1 MSTEFIRSGELKDIK
16 SYPEWLQNVVADC
29 EEQKSL
35 ALGHPFCK
43 AMKDATLDI
52 ESTHR
57 FLAGFFPVI
66 EQFPQFMAS
75 NLMKARFGTS
85 RGETMARSYL
95 IQNIRV
101 ENMHAKHWLQ
111 WASASG
117 LTMHEV
123 LHKEVPSE
131 MHALAHW
138 CGHVSVID
146 DLAVAMAATNYA
158 VEGATGEF
166 SCMVCSEDTYA
177 LTFPEPIRKSAMRWL
192 HVHAH
197 YDDDH
202 PWMALEIIATL
213 LGTNPSPVSI
223 TRVRNAIRK
232 SYDYLRMT
240 LDHAYREPAKKE
252 VAKRENSWLQVS
264 PTPETV

>member
-1 MSTEFIRSGELKDIK
+1 MSNEFIRSGQLKDIK
-16 SYPEWLQNVVADC
+16 SYPEWLQGVVADC
-29 EEQKSL
+29 NEKKQI
-35 ALGHPFCK
+35 ALSHPFCA
-43 AMKDATLDI
+43 AMRDATLDL

-57 FLAGFFPVI
+57 FLVGFFPVI

-85 RGETMARSYL
+85 RGEGMARSYL

-123 LHKEVPSE
+123 LNKEVPTE

-138 CGHVSVID
+138 CGHVSLID

-202 PWMALEIIATL
+202 PWMALDIIATL
-213 LGTNPSPVSI
+213 LGNNPPQESI
-223 TRVRNAIRK
+223 TRVRKAICK

-240 LDHAYREPAKKE
+240 LDYAYREPVTGAIAKKAIARRMD
-252 VAKRENSWLQVS
+252 VA
-264 PTPETV
+264 ETQLA

>member
-1 MSTEFIRSGELKDIK
+1 MSTEFIRYGELKDVK
-16 SYPEWLQNVVADC
+16 SYPEWLQRVVADC
-29 EEQKSL
+29 EDQKSV
-35 ALGHPFCK
+35 APGHPFCK
-43 AMKDATLDI
+43 EIKNATLDI

-123 LHKEVPSE
+123 LNKEVPSE
-131 MHALAHW
+131 MHPLAHW
-138 CGHVSVID
+138 LWHVCLSD
-146 DLAVAMAATNYA
+146 NLSVAMA
-158 VEGATGEF
+158 
-166 SCMVCSEDTYA
+166 
-177 LTFPEPIRKSAMRWL
+177 
-192 HVHAH
+192 
-197 YDDDH
+197 
-202 PWMALEIIATL
+202 
-213 LGTNPSPVSI
+213 
-223 TRVRNAIRK
+223 
-232 SYDYLRMT
+232 
-240 LDHAYREPAKKE
+240 
-252 VAKRENSWLQVS
+252 
-264 PTPETV
+264 

>member
-1 MSTEFIRSGELKDIK
+1 
-16 SYPEWLQNVVADC
+16 
-29 EEQKSL
+29 
-35 ALGHPFCK
+35 
-43 AMKDATLDI
+43 
-52 ESTHR
+52 
-57 FLAGFFPVI
+57 
-66 EQFPQFMAS
+66 
-75 NLMKARFGTS
+75 
-85 RGETMARSYL
+85 
-95 IQNIRV
+95 
-101 ENMHAKHWLQ
+101 
-111 WASASG
+111 
-117 LTMHEV
+117 
-123 LHKEVPSE
+123 
-131 MHALAHW
+131 
-138 CGHVSVID
+138 
-146 DLAVAMAATNYA
+146 
-158 VEGATGEF
+158 
-166 SCMVCSEDTYA
+166 
-177 LTFPEPIRKSAMRWL
+177 MRWL

>member
-1 MSTEFIRSGELKDIK
+1 MSNEFIRSGELKDIK
-16 SYPEWLQNVVADC
+16 SYPDWLQAVVADC
-29 EEQKSL
+29 EEQKL
-35 ALGHPFCK
+35 AATGHPFCK

-57 FLAGFFPVI
+57 FLVGFFPVI

-85 RGETMARSYL
+85 RGEAMARSYL

-117 LTMHEV
+117 LTMEE
-123 LHKEVPSE
+123 LMNKEVPSE

-138 CGHVSVID
+138 CGHVSAID

-166 SCMVCSEDTYA
+166 SCMVCSEDTYS
-177 LTFPEPIRKSAMRWL
+177 LTFPEPLRKSAMRWL

-197 YDDDH
+197 YDDEH
-202 PWMALEIIATL
+202 PWQALDIIATL
-213 LGTNPSPVSI
+213 LGTNPSEASI
-223 TRVRNAIRK
+223 AKVRNAIRK

-240 LDHAYREPAKKE
+240 LDYAYREPAKK
-252 VAKRENSWLQVS
+252 VARKAVAA
-264 PTPETV
+264 PAVVGETALA

>member
-1 MSTEFIRSGELKDIK
+1 MNNEFIRSGELKDIK
-16 SYPEWLQNVVADC
+16 SYPEWLQDVVAHCDHKK
-29 EEQKSL
+29 QV

-43 AMKDATLDI
+43 AMKDATLDL
-52 ESTHR
+52 EKTHR
-57 FLAGFFPVI
+57 FLVGFFPVI

-85 RGETMARSYL
+85 RGSGMARSYL

-117 LTMHEV
+117 LTTQEV
-123 LHKEVPSE
+123 LNKEVPSE

-138 CGHVSVID
+138 CGHVSLID

-192 HVHAH
+192 HVHAQ

-202 PWMALEIIATL
+202 PWMALDIIATL
-213 LGTNPSPVSI
+213 LGSSPSLESVA
-223 TRVRNAIRK
+223 RVRNAICK

-240 LDHAYREPAKKE
+240 LDYAYREPTKDPVTGKL
-252 VAKRENSWLQVS
+252 NSTHAGLAE
-264 PTPETV
+264 PELA